1 MVQKRK
7 VKKVFIVLAVLA
19 LAFLA
24 VISVSV
30 YVKVQEAPDT
40 TPTNDAGVKCT
51 RKEPYKLA
59 PEFERARSLRNQ
71 RLQEAGITLDYS
83 FYNCINIDYADLSK
97 DGAEGMFSFDQNSS
111 IDNLKILVDNSYKI
125 KDDILTAI
133 LLQHEITHVGQFVS
147 KLQGKGE
154 LSCIDSEVQAFS
166 NELVFMTLLNPEEK
180 MSLVQRII
188 YYQEGGYNNSASLG
202 IFSQINQ
209 LISLNRKSSDALV
222 LKSLID
228 KWVRQNPAYQSQCG
242 I

>member
-7 VKKVFIVLAVLA
+7 IKWIFIVLALIA
-19 LAFLA
+19 FAFLA
-24 VISVSV
+24 VLVVSI
-30 YVKVQEAPDT
+30 YKKVRETSIA
-40 TPTNDAGVKCT
+40 TPTNNSEVKCT

-71 RLQEAGITLDYS
+71 RLQEAGVTLDYS
-83 FYNCINIDYADLSK
+83 LYNCINIEYADLSK

-133 LLQHEITHVGQFVS
+133 LLQHEITHVGQFVN
-147 KLQGKGE
+147 KLEGKGE

-166 NELVFMTLLNPEEK
+166 NELVFITILNPEEK

-188 YYQEGGYNNSASLG
+188 YYQKGGYNNSASLG

-209 LISLNRKSSDALV
+209 LIAINSKSKDPEI
-222 LKSLID
+222 LKSLIN
-228 KWVRQNPAYQSQCG
+228 KWVRQNPAYQRQCG
-242 I
+242 L